1 MKTAEDEVR
10 ELVGN
15 LPDDAS
21 LEDIQYHLYVRQ
33 KIQRGLAGAE
43 QGRTIP
49 HEEVVR
55 RMSRWLE
62 KSCGR
67 IQPGQTLRPRPNTSL
82 GTPRPM
88 RSPLPVDVSARPSA
102 PA

>member
-1 MKTAEDEVR
+1 LKTPKDEVR
-10 ELVGN
+10 ELLQN

-33 KIQRGLAGAE
+33 KIQKGLAAAE
-43 QGRTIP
+43 QGLTIP

-62 KSCGR
+62 K
-67 IQPGQTLRPRPNTSL
+67 
-82 GTPRPM
+82 
-88 RSPLPVDVSARPSA
+88 
-102 PA
+102 